1 MSNTVNEITRRKF
14 MSTGTAAVA
23 AAPALMNLAGKL
35 PEVKAAEKTYDFIE
49 KKDCDIV
56 VLGGGGSGM
65 VAAVRAAQLTSKK
78 VIILEKDVATGGAGQ
93 YAGTVRTFGSKWQKK
108 RNLPDTLAEY
118 SSYMMDLVYWRLDH
132 KLVLNC
138 LQGTGQFFDW
148 LCEQGGDIE
157 DKFFAG
163 QYTEAT
169 KNDPI
174 GPQMDR
180 TKKRFGRFVMDL
192 MNEKSK
198 TYNVEVLTKHPAV
211 DVELKNGKIAAVI
224 AKSDAGHVRVA
235 CKACIMSIGSWI
247 NNEEILKKCVPKFVG
262 MKQYM
267 DPSFH
272 MNANYTGDGIPL
284 AEKAGAFVDY
294 DSFCLRLMGP
304 IWDYA
309 RDYVGTSKVFLSM
322 AQSPYI
328 VTVNLNGKRYS
339 AEPIA
344 HIGHFSDGHVQIN
357 QPHGQSYDI
366 FDENT
371 LAAEFARAKCG
382 KDAGDKDSV
391 ACYGLTYMKPAEE
404 LRLPESMEEVRSSM
418 EKSFA
423 KNDPFVFRADT
434 LEELAAKIGVDKKNF
449 LETIGKYNESCKNGA
464 DFEFFKRNDALIPL
478 NKPPYYALLG
488 KLMTDGAFGG
498 VRVNPE
504 MQAYKPDGGLV
515 EGLYVTGD
523 FATGRHINL
532 GGVKRQVLNDISWAL
547 SSGFLAGTNAGKYIE
562 GLG

>member
-1 MSNTVNEITRRKF
+1 MSAG
-14 MSTGTAAVA
+14 SAAI
-23 AAPALMNLAGKL
+23 AAPALLNVAGKV
-35 PEVKAAEKTYDFIE
+35 PEAKAADRTYDFVE

-65 VAAVRAAQLTSKK
+65 VAAVRAAQSTGKK
-78 VIILEKDVATGGAGQ
+78 VIVLEKAASTGGAGL
-93 YAGTVRTFGSKWQKK
+93 YAGTIRTFGSQWQKK
-108 RNLPDTLAEY
+108 RNLPDTFAEY
-118 SSYMMDLVYWRLDH
+118 AREMMDGVYWRLDH

-163 QYTEAT
+163 QYSAAG
-169 KNDPI
+169 KYDPV

-180 TKKRFGRFVMDL
+180 TKKRIGRFIMEI
-192 MNEKSK
+192 MSEKSK
-198 TYNVEVLTKHPAV
+198 TYNVEILTKHPVV
-211 DVELKNGKIAAVI
+211 DVEMKNGKIAAVV
-224 AKSDAGHVRVA
+224 AKSESGYVRVA
-235 CKACIMSIGSWI
+235 CKACIMAIGSWI
-247 NNEEILKKCVPKFVG
+247 NNEEIVKKYVPKFVG

-267 DPSFH
+267 DPSLH
-272 MNANYTGDGIPL
+272 MNPNYTGDGIPL

-304 IWDYA
+304 MYDYA
-309 RDYVGTSKVFLSM
+309 RDQGTSKAFLAM

-328 VTVNLNGKRYS
+328 ITVNLNGRRYS
-339 AEPIA
+339 AEPIP
-344 HIGHFSDGHVQIN
+344 HIGHFNDGQVQIG

-371 LAAEFARAKCG
+371 LAAEFARPKCSNS
-382 KDAGDKDSV
+382 AGDADSL
-391 ACYGLTYMKPAEE
+391 ACYTLTYMKPFEE
-404 LRLPESMEEVRSSM
+404 TRLPETMDEIRSSM

-423 KNDPFVFRADT
+423 KNDPFMFRADT

-449 LETIGKYNESCKNGA
+449 LETVSKYNESCKNGA
-464 DFEFFKRNDALIPL
+464 DFDFFKRKDALIPI
-478 NKPPYYALLG
+478 NKPPYYALFG

-504 MQAYKPDGGLV
+504 MQAYKPDGGFV

-532 GGVKRQVLNDISWAL
+532 GGVKMQVLNDISWAL
-547 SSGFLAGTNAGKYIE
+547 SSGFLAGTNAGKYVE
-562 GLG
+562 DLA

>member
-1 MSNTVNEITRRKF
+1 MSGTGVELTRREF
-14 MSTGTAAVA
+14 MVVGSAAIA
-23 AAPALMNLAGKL
+23 TPTLMNTAGKV
-35 PEVKAAEKTYDFIE
+35 PEVKAADKTYNFIE

-78 VIILEKDVATGGAGQ
+78 VIVLEKDASTGGAGQ
-93 YAGTVRTFGSKWQKK
+93 YAGNIRTFGSKWQKK
-108 RNLPDTLAEY
+108 RNLADTTTEY
-118 SSYMMDLVYWRLDH
+118 ARDMMDLVYWRLDS

-157 DKFFAG
+157 DMFFVG
-163 QYTEAT
+163 QYTGAI
-169 KNDPI
+169 KSDPF

-180 TKKRFGRFVMDL
+180 SKKRIGRFVMDV
-192 MNEKSK
+192 MNEKCK
-198 TYNVEVLTKHPAV
+198 TYNVEVFTKHPAV
-211 DVELKNGKIAAVI
+211 DVEVKSGKIVAVI
-224 AKSDAGHVRVA
+224 AKSESGYIRVA

-247 NNEEILKKCVPKFVG
+247 NNEEILKKCAPKFVG
-262 MKQYM
+262 LKQYM

-272 MNANYTGDGIPL
+272 MNPNYTGDGIPL

-309 RDYVGTSKVFLSM
+309 RDHGTSKVFLAM

-328 VTVNLNGKRYS
+328 ITVNLNGRRYS
-339 AEPIA
+339 AEPVA
-344 HIGHFSDGHVQIN
+344 HIGRFSDGHVQIS

-371 LAAEFARAKCG
+371 LAAEFARPQCSKN
-382 KDAGDKDSV
+382 AGDMDSV
-391 ACYGLTYMKPAEE
+391 ACYGLTYMKPFEE
-404 LRLPESMEEVRSSM
+404 IRLPEKMEDVRSSM
-418 EKSFA
+418 EKGFE
-423 KNDPFVFRADT
+423 KGDPFMFRADT

-449 LETIGKYNESCKNGA
+449 LETVSRYNKSCEKGV
-464 DFEFFKRNDALIPL
+464 DFDFFKRKDALVPI
-478 NKPPYYALLG
+478 NKPPYYAFFG

-504 MQAYKPDGGLV
+504 MQAYRPDGGLV

-532 GGVKRQVLNDISWAL
+532 GGVKLQVLNDISWAL
-547 SSGFLAGTNAGKYIE
+547 SSGFLAGTNAGKYVE
-562 GLG
+562 SLA